1 MSNIQLKKDVLLSLS
16 TTAREVY
23 LAGKKPM
30 IRDIKDKNVVAES
43 VAVSVNRVIADKGV
57 NMEKEDIQYLKLN
70 ITSDILRDFISF
82 SVEDVALAF
91 SMGVRGQ
98 LGEYFGINVS
108 TLYQWLLKYKNE
120 VLPKANEEI
129 LYALPKPVEEEK
141 IDKKS
146 VEFNLVDEI
155 INLVGSEDLMQYNDY
170 GNIKYNLL
178 DKYNFLNFTID
189 EKMGFYEIAK
199 QQYKD
204 DLAKKNLDLIMK
216 GRSIQVSTINNL
228 LSSIESG
235 NKTVN
240 DIVIIMAKKIAFNQF
255 ISNVEDKQK
264 LETELIQKINE
275 NYGNK

>member
-108 TLYQWLLKYKNE
+108 TLYQWLLKYKDE

-129 LYALPKPVEEEK
+129 LYALPKPVVEEK

-146 VEFNLVDEI
+146 VEFELVDEI
-155 INLVGSEDLMQYNDY
+155 INLIGSEDLMQYNDY

-178 DKYNFLNFTID
+178 DKYNFLNFSID
-189 EKMGFYEIAK
+189 EKMQFYQVAK
-199 QQYKD
+199 QEYKD

-216 GRSIQVSTINNL
+216 GRSIQVSPLNDV

-240 DIVIIMAKKIAFNQF
+240 DIVIIMAKKIAFRQF
-255 ISNVEDKQK
+255 MSNVEDKQQ
-264 LETELIQKINE
+264 LETELIQKINQ

>member
-1 MSNIQLKKDVLLSLS
+1 MSNIQLKKDILLSLS

-57 NMEKEDIQYLKLN
+57 YMEKEDIQYLKLN

-240 DIVIIMAKKIAFNQF
+240 EIVIIMAKKIAFNQF

>member
-23 LAGKKPM
+23 LAGEKPM
-30 IRDIKDKNVVAES
+30 IRDIKDKNIIAES
-43 VAVSVNRVIADKGV
+43 VANSVNRVIADKGV
-57 NMEKEDIQYLKLN
+57 NMEKEDIQYLKMS
-70 ITSDILRDFISF
+70 ITSDILRDFIGF

-108 TLYQWLLKYKNE
+108 TLYQWLVKYREE
-120 VLPKANEEI
+120 VVPKANQEI
-129 LYALPKPVEEEK
+129 FYALPKPVVEEK

-146 VEFNLVDEI
+146 IELNLVDEI
-155 INLVGSEDLMQYNDY
+155 INLVGSEDLMKYNDY

-178 DKYNFLNFTID
+178 NKYNFLNFTID
-189 EKMGFYEIAK
+189 EKMQFYQVAK
-199 QQYKD
+199 QEYKD

-216 GRSIQVSTINNL
+216 GRSIQVSPLNDV
-228 LSSIESG
+228 LSGIESG

-240 DIVIIMAKKIAFNQF
+240 DIVVIMAKKIAFRQF
-255 ISNVEDKQK
+255 MSNVEDKQK

-275 NYGNK
+275 NYGNE

>member
-146 VEFNLVDEI
+146 VEFELVDEI
-155 INLVGSEDLMQYNDY
+155 INLIGSEDLMQYNDY

>member
-1 MSNIQLKKDVLLSLS
+1 MSNIQLKKDILLSLS

-108 TLYQWLLKYKNE
+108 TLYQWLLKYKDE

-129 LYALPKPVEEEK
+129 LYALPKPVVEEK

-146 VEFNLVDEI
+146 VEFELVDEI
-155 INLVGSEDLMQYNDY
+155 INLIGSEDLMQYNDF

-189 EKMGFYEIAK
+189 EKMQFYQVAK
-199 QQYKD
+199 QEYKD

-216 GRSIQVSTINNL
+216 GRSIQVSPL
-228 LSSIESG
+228 
-235 NKTVN
+235 N
-240 DIVIIMAKKIAFNQF
+240 DV
-255 ISNVEDKQK
+255 
-264 LETELIQKINE
+264 
-275 NYGNK
+275 

>member
-23 LAGKKPM
+23 LAGEKPM
-30 IRDIKDKNVVAES
+30 IRDIKDKNIIAES
-43 VAVSVNRVIADKGV
+43 VANSVNRVIADKGV
-57 NMEKEDIQYLKLN
+57 NMEKEDIQYLKMS
-70 ITSDILRDFISF
+70 ITSDILRDFIGF

-91 SMGVRGQ
+91 SMGVRGK
-98 LGEYFGINVS
+98 LGEYYGINVS
-108 TLYQWLLKYKNE
+108 TLYQWLVKYKEE
-120 VLPKANEEI
+120 VVPKANQEI
-129 LYALPKPVEEEK
+129 FYALPKPVEEEK

-178 DKYNFLNFTID
+178 DKYNFLNFKID

-240 DIVIIMAKKIAFNQF
+240 DIVIIMAKKIAFRQF
-255 ISNVEDKQK
+255 MSNVEDKQK

>member
-1 MSNIQLKKDVLLSLS
+1 MSNIQLKKDILLSLS

-23 LAGKKPM
+23 LASKKPM